1 MDTKIRE
8 GEETRNRILDAAL
21 ELFSR
26 RGYEGTGIQ
35 EIVDAAGLTKPS
47 LYYHFGSKQGLLEAI
62 TGVFGRQ
69 YLDTLKEAALY
80 RHDLVMNLRALLRNT
95 LNFAG
100 ANPCFFRLLAALFF
114 AAPETVPHAAGKELR
129 VSLVGVLT
137 ELFAAASGD
146 HGNMKNRQFIYGE
159 AFFALLQNNAIL
171 SLNGDL
177 TIDEALLV
185 RIIHQFM
192 HGIFS

>member
-1 MDTKIRE
+1 MDRKPVERD
-8 GEETRNRILDAAL
+8 ETRGRILEAAL

-47 LYYHFGSKQGLLEAI
+47 LYYHFGSKQGLLEAVA
-62 TGVFGRQ
+62 GVFGRQ
-69 YLDTLKEAALY
+69 YIDTLAEAALY

-95 LNFAG
+95 LHFAG
-100 ANPCFFRLLAALFF
+100 ANPRFFRLLAALFF
-114 AAPETVPHAAGKELR
+114 AAPETVSHAAGKELR
-129 VSLVGVLT
+129 ASLVGVLT
-137 ELFAAASGD
+137 ELFARASED

-159 AFFALLQNNAIL
+159 AFFALLQNNAML

-177 TIDEALLV
+177 TIDEPLLA
-185 RIIHQFM
+185 RIVHQFM

>member
-1 MDTKIRE
+1 MDMET
-8 GEETRNRILDAAL
+8 GEKDETGDRILDAGL

-35 EIVDAAGLTKPS
+35 EIAAAAGITKPS

-62 TGVFGRQ
+62 VRVFGRK
-69 YLDTLKEAALY
+69 YLDTLTEAALY

-95 LNFAG
+95 LSFAG
-100 ANPCFFRLLAALFF
+100 ANPRFFRLLTSLFS
-114 AAPETVPHAAGKELR
+114 AAPETVPYAAGKDLR
-129 VSLVGVLT
+129 AALTGVLT
-137 ELFAAASGD
+137 ELFAAASAD

-171 SLNGDL
+171 SLNGNL
-177 TIDEALLV
+177 TIHEPLLIQ
-185 RIIHQFM
+185 IIHQFM